1 LFVAVRGEGTSELE
15 LEGEGEHSVQVD
27 DIEDVAA
34 ARFCESV
41 EAAHS
46 HQGEAA
52 RVAALLGITAAPLR
66 MDSQAKYGVVAR
78 GEASIYLRLPRRA
91 AYRERIWDHAAGSLL
106 VREAGG
112 EVTDAY
118 GRPLD
123 FTCGRTLE
131 RNEGIVATNGRLH
144 RDVLAAVRRVL
155 AD

>member
-1 LFVAVRGEGTSELE
+1 
-15 LEGEGEHSVQVD
+15 VD
-27 DIEDVAA
+27 DVDDATA

-46 HQGEAA
+46 HQGDAA

-66 MDSQAKYGVVAR
+66 MDSQCKYGTVAR

-91 AYRERIWDHAAGSLL
+91 AYRERIWDHAAGSLI
-106 VREAGG
+106 VHEAGG
-112 EVTDAY
+112 RVSDVH

-144 RDVLAAVRRVL
+144 REVLAAVRRVL
-155 AD
+155 GP